1 MSVISNASAD
11 SYMKDFEGRCLLC
24 NLITCHFYIGISLD
38 LPQSTFYSNIL
49 GGGNTAEE
57 DGSEDLT
64 QSELFEEKLRET
76 IDLATQK
83 SANGKLIS

>member
-1 MSVISNASAD
+1 MPFLRTEIKQAFWNRETYPTS
-11 SYMKDFEGRCLLC
+11 
-24 NLITCHFYIGISLD
+24 
-38 LPQSTFYSNIL
+38 YSNIL

-57 DGSEDLT
+57 DGNEDLT

-83 SANGKLIS
+83 SANGKLPKI

>member
-1 MSVISNASAD
+1 MGD
-11 SYMKDFEGRCLLC
+11 LFPC
-24 NLITCHFYIGISLD
+24 ISLNQH
-38 LPQSTFYSNIL
+38 LLQSNIL

-57 DGSEDLT
+57 DGNEDLT